1 MLWKREIMR
10 YHALGEREIMR
21 YHALGERDNEISCFG
36 RER

>member
-1 MLWKREIMR
+1 MR